1 MDIRSLVENV
11 VGVGVEIVFYSAKV
25 QVRRDLDDSILE
37 KTTRFSDVAR
47 RLRNTLKNQEIT
59 FNEVGKLKVRD
70 SDVCHNCQHRDL
82 RMQEKGVD
90 VGIAVD
96 IVVDSLSGRVD
107 EVILVSSDTD
117 LLPAIR
123 VANIG
128 FSDKMTRAIIARADA
143 SEVIR
148 NQEIIDAFDVYNNV
162 Q

>member
-1 MDIRSLVENV
+1 M
-11 VGVGVEIVFYSAKV
+11 
-25 QVRRDLDDSILE
+25 
-37 KTTRFSDVAR
+37 
-47 RLRNTLKNQEIT
+47 
-59 FNEVGKLKVRD
+59 
-70 SDVCHNCQHRDL
+70 
-82 RMQEKGVD
+82 
-90 VGIAVD
+90 D

-123 VANIG
+123 VAKARGVKVTYIG

-148 NQEIIDAFDVYNNV
+148 NQEIIDAFDVYNNM

>member
-1 MDIRSLVENV
+1 
-11 VGVGVEIVFYSAKV
+11 
-25 QVRRDLDDSILE
+25 
-37 KTTRFSDVAR
+37 
-47 RLRNTLKNQEIT
+47 
-59 FNEVGKLKVRD
+59 
-70 SDVCHNCQHRDL
+70 
-82 RMQEKGVD
+82 MQEKGVD

-96 IVVDSLSGRVD
+96 IVVDSLSGLVD

-123 VANIG
+123 VAKARGVKVTYIG

-148 NQEIIDAFDVYNNV
+148 NQEIIDAFDVYNNM

>member
-1 MDIRSLVENV
+1 
-11 VGVGVEIVFYSAKV
+11 
-25 QVRRDLDDSILE
+25 
-37 KTTRFSDVAR
+37 
-47 RLRNTLKNQEIT
+47 
-59 FNEVGKLKVRD
+59 
-70 SDVCHNCQHRDL
+70 
-82 RMQEKGVD
+82 MQEKGVD

-96 IVVDSLSGRVD
+96 IVFDSLSGLVD

-123 VANIG
+123 VAKALGVKVTYIG

-148 NQEIIDAFDVYNNV
+148 NQEIIDAFDVYNNM